1 MEGDSK
7 RECKYCL
14 KRFKSEDNVK
24 RHIKSVHHLEN
35 SLKCDD
41 CGKNFTRQ
49 DSLTLPLPDIF
60 FVSKFA
66 LSLEYDR
73 A

>member
-7 RECKYCL
+7 IECKYCL

-24 RHIKSVHHLEN
+24 RYIKSVHNLEN

-41 CGKNFTRQ
+41 CRKNFTRQ
-49 DSLTLPLPDIF
+49 DNLT
-60 FVSKFA
+60 
-66 LSLEYDR
+66 R
-73 A
+73 

>member
-7 RECKYCL
+7 IECKYCL

-24 RHIKSVHHLEN
+24 RHIKSVHNLEN

-41 CGKNFTRQ
+41 CRKNFTRQ
-49 DSLTLPLPDIF
+49 DSLKGHFCILDPI
-60 FVSKFA
+60 SKHN
-66 LSLEYDR
+66 SP
-73 A
+73 

>member
-7 RECKYCL
+7 IECKYCL
-14 KRFKSEDNVK
+14 KRLKSEDNVK
-24 RHIKSVHHLEN
+24 RHIKSVHNLEN

-49 DSLTLPLPDIF
+49 DSLTRYILQLLTF
-60 FVSKFA
+60 
-66 LSLEYDR
+66 
-73 A
+73 